1 MNTYQKLIS
10 WSAFFTCLLTILAM
24 VGVALA
30 G

>member
-10 WSAFFTCLLTILAM
+10 WSAFFTFLLTILAM